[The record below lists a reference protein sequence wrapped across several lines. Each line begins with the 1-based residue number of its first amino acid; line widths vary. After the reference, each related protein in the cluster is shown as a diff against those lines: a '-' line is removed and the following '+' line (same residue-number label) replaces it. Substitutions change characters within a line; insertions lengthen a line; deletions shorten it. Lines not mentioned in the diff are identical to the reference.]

1 MLQLHLLCERYAMK
15 SITDFDLT
23 SRLGRYKARK
33 YGFDV
38 PLQKPG
44 AKQPDFWTR
53 LEVKQE
59 NECWHWKE
67 SLNKDGY
74 GRVRLNGVLK
84 MAHRI
89 AYELHTGKNID
100 GFVAMH
106 ICDNPKCCNPNH
118 LVIGTHADNQN
129 DKMQKNRQAKGEV
142 NGQSLLT
149 NEQVL
154 EARKRYKPRVVTY
167 KMLADEYGVCKDTMQ
182 KAVRGIYWKHL

>member
-1 MLQLHLLCERYAMK
+1 MK
-15 SITDFDLT
+15 SIEDFDLST
-23 SRLGRYKARK
+23 RSGRYQARK
-33 YGFDV
+33 HGFDV

-44 AKQPDFWTR
+44 KKPPDFWTR
-53 LEVKQE
+53 VEIKGK
-59 NECWHWKE
+59 NECWPWKE

-74 GRVRLNGVLK
+74 GRIRFDGIPK
-84 MAHRI
+84 YAHRI
-89 AYELHTGKNID
+89 AYELHTGKITD
-100 GFVAMH
+100 GLVAMH

-149 NEQVL
+149 EFQVL

-167 KMLADEYGVCKDTMQ
+167 KMLANEYGVCKDTMQ
-182 KAVRGIYWKHL
+182 KAIRGILWKHI